1 MNHPDRGPVVAK
13 VRQDERAPFV
23 VALQQAREAAYPP
36 GEYVGQESFQRATE
50 IRRLAGRAG
59 IGPGTSVL
67 DVCCGVGGPGR
78 LITADF
84 GCRYLGLDYSAST
97 VEIAREMARGLP
109 CRFEVAHVP
118 PLPDER
124 FDVVLLLETMLAF
137 PDKRALVGEVARVLE
152 PGGRFAFTVE
162 AGRPLT
168 SAEQADMPD
177 ADTVWLVEEAE
188 LTAVLG
194 EAGLSVT
201 WQEEC
206 TAAHQALA
214 TALLQSFCAYS
225 AEIAD
230 GIGERALAEL
240 IDAHV
245 LWCDWLGSGRVR
257 KFSAVAR
264 KK

>member
-1 MNHPDRGPVVAK
+1 LNHPDRHAVVAR
-13 VRQDERAPFV
+13 VRQDQRAPFV

-36 GEYVGQESFQRATE
+36 GEYVGQESFMGATE
-50 IRRLAGRAG
+50 IRRLARRAG

-67 DVCCGVGGPGR
+67 DLCCGVGGPGR

-97 VEIAREMARGLP
+97 VAIAREMARDLP
-109 CRFEVAHVP
+109 CRFEQAHVP
-118 PLPDER
+118 PLPDGR

-137 PDKRALVGEVARVLE
+137 RDKRALLGEVARVLE

-168 SAEQADMPD
+168 RAEQAEMPD

-188 LTAVLG
+188 L
-194 EAGLSVT
+194 AGLLENAGLRVI
-201 WQEEC
+201 WHEEC
-206 TAAHQALA
+206 TASHAALA
-214 TALLQSFCAYS
+214 TRLLQSFGAYS

-240 IDAHV
+240 IDAHA
-245 LWCDWLGSGRVR
+245 LWSDWLASGRVR
-257 KFSAVAR
+257 TFAGVAER
-264 KK
+264 R